1 MTDDAFVRITHHSMF
16 LSRAFEIVRY
26 LATGALC
33 VALNVLIIV
42 FLTER
47 LGLHYLLS
55 ILVCFV
61 LVTSVGFG
69 LNRVWTFRKRGAGA
83 RRDLARYVAVTL
95 TQIPVSLVAC
105 GFCVELLH
113 IPYPMAVVL
122 VACLFAPTTYLLH
135 RRWSFGLRGAGQHP

>member
-1 MTDDAFVRITHHSMF
+1 MTGDAFVRIAPYSMF
-16 LSRAFEIVRY
+16 LSRAFETVRY
-26 LATGALC
+26 LATGTLC

-61 LVTSVGFG
+61 LVTSLGFG

-83 RRDLARYVAVTL
+83 RRELARYVVVTL

-105 GFCVELLH
+105 GICVELLH

-135 RRWSFGLRGAGQHP
+135 RRWSFGMRGASQHP